1 MIAAPFSDGAQQLP
15 RLRRFFFSPR
25 SPFAAYGSIYR
36 SAAGYAKVPAQSLRV
51 VHMTFLIRRAALAL
65 LCSLP
70 LAAPAWAEPM
80 HAQYLPPDDLNLRE
94 GEPEQQQLLQITEYS
109 VVVGNQRQSNQTPI
123 PVTSP
128 VLLRLKGK
136 PMNKGATIGEVLV
149 HFDGESKSLK
159 KPVFDDKT
167 RVLNLYYPV
176 TQYRTLMDLLRNEK
190 LYCQFLTYANGHVWA
205 DLHTGAVRTR

>member
-1 MIAAPFSDGAQQLP
+1 MKFLI
-15 RLRRFFFSPR
+15 
-25 SPFAAYGSIYR
+25 R
-36 SAAGYAKVPAQSLRV
+36 SAA
-51 VHMTFLIRRAALAL
+51 LAV

-70 LAAPAWAEPM
+70 VAMPVIAEPM
-80 HAQYLPPDDLNLRE
+80 HAQYLPPDDLGLRE

-136 PMNKGATIGEVLV
+136 PMNKGATIAEVLI

-159 KPVFDDKT
+159 KPVYDDKT

-176 TQYRTLMDLLRNEK
+176 AQYRTVMDLLRNEK
-190 LYCQFLTYANGHVWA
+190 LYCQFLSYPNGHVWA